1 MTFQA
6 ATIDGAGE
14 FRIFFSILFP
24 LVRPVLA
31 TVAIFTFLANWSDFM
46 GSFTL
51 YKYKGEVHPIIGI
64 AGFCSEH
71 VVEWNLLMAAS
82 AIFTIP
88 IVIIF
93 FFAQKQFI
101 EGITVTGMKG

>member
-1 MTFQA
+1 M
-6 ATIDGAGE
+6 
-14 FRIFFSILFP
+14 
-24 LVRPVLA
+24 
-31 TVAIFTFLANWSDFM
+31 AIFTFLANWSDFM
-46 GSFTL
+46 GPLLYINTKEKYTL
-51 YKYKGEVHPIIGI
+51 SLGLQAFV
-64 AGFCSEH
+64 SEH